1 MVFVSSRKKQGWE
14 FFYKSKKSRCTTMIS
29 QININESNNL
39 NTSNSDNIIGTSNL
53 PNINFQNGCPFNTV
67 IIFLNKL
74 IQSEVLV

>member
-53 PNINFQNGCPFNTV
+53 PHSNIQNNIVARSLEEGRISAPT
-67 IIFLNKL
+67 
-74 IQSEVLV
+74 SP